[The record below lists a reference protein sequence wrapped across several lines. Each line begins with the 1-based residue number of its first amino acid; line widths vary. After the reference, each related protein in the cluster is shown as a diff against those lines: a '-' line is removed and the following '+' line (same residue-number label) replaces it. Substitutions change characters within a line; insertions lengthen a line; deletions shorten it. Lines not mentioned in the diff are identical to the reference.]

1 MTDWWLTDDW
11 LMTDWWLTDW
21 FEWILCLWWKRYPL
35 THWPTDW
42 PTGTLEMLAHLKIQI
57 HKYSQMWLWKRSV
70 RSAGAQ
76 KAYQSWLQQNVP
88 LQRRVQIE
96 GSLSPKRVFEIL
108 DLYHGSLY
116 SLLMHYFPSNLRKPE
131 QAVADHMPFIT
142 VSDKAFLQMVPKR
155 PYAYCVHVNVYSSK
169 FEHNLKYDSEGLI

>member
-1 MTDWWLTDDW
+1 MQSKPKKHSKQSLFMESTPKLGLYRW
-11 LMTDWWLTDW
+11 
-21 FEWILCLWWKRYPL
+21 
-35 THWPTDW
+35 
-42 PTGTLEMLAHLKIQI
+42 GTVSLSIHKYKYTNTNAQIQI

-70 RSAGAQ
+70 RSAWAQ
-76 KAYQSWLQQNVP
+76 KAYQSWPQQNVP
-88 LQRRVQIE
+88 SQRPAQIE

-116 SLLMHYFPSNLRKPE
+116 PLLMHYFPSNLRKPE

-169 FEHNLKYDSEGLI
+169 FEHNLKYYFEGLI